1 MIPVAGILLGLGV
14 GFARGGTLRDLAE
27 LRFAAIWLLFLTLLI
42 QILIFPWILGTV
54 LIDEATSVLHLVSYA
69 LAGVFLMLNL
79 GRLWPVVPGAALNIL
94 VIAANG
100 GYMPSDPEALRRAGE
115 LPAAEALLAS
125 SDGTLANVRL
135 MTDTTRLNLLGDW
148 LFVPEWVPLATA
160 FSIGDVFIALGVA
173 WIVQAGMKSPVA
185 VFSTRNRDL

>member
-14 GFARGGTLRDLAE
+14 GFARGGTLRNLAE
-27 LRFAAIWLLFLTLLI
+27 LRFTAIWLLFLTLLI

-135 MTDTTRLNLLGDW
+135 MTDATRLNLLGDW
-148 LFVPEWVPLATA
+148 LFVPEWVPLAAA
-160 FSIGDVFIALGVA
+160 FSIGDALIALGVA
-173 WIVQAGMKSPVA
+173 WIVCAGMKSSA
-185 VFSTRNRDL
+185 LGL